1 MIQRENRNTAPSPL
15 VLMYHGTTPGK
26 GAPANRYSINSLRFR
41 QQMDFLQE
49 HGWNTLCVRDLLKP
63 ESLPTRSVL
72 ITFDDG
78 YRNNFENAFLPLV
91 ERGMRAT
98 WFIVSDR
105 IGRHAHWMGPE
116 NPETEMLESGQL
128 REMAASGMEIGSH
141 TSTHPDLTAIAA
153 DQVKQE
159 IRSSKEGLEDIFGF
173 DIASFAYPY
182 GRYNDLAINAVH
194 DAGYSL
200 ACGVRPGLVNTQLE
214 PYQLRRVTVFA
225 DDSLGTFAR
234 KLIFAANDASWGKM
248 VQYAGNRMA
257 DRLGLV
263 TR

>member
-1 MIQRENRNTAPSPL
+1 MREGRNAARRPL
-15 VLMYHGTTPGK
+15 VLMYHGTTAGT
-26 GAPANRYSINSLRFR
+26 GTPASRYSINSLRFR
-41 QQMDFLQE
+41 QQLDFLQE
-49 HGWNTLCVRDLLKP
+49 YGWSTLCVRDLVGSVP
-63 ESLPTRSVL
+63 LPPRSVL

-78 YRNNFENAFLPLV
+78 YKNNFDNAFLPLV

-98 WFIVSDR
+98 WYVVSSR

-128 REMAASGMEIGSH
+128 REMVASGMEIGSH

-153 DQVKQE
+153 DRVKQE
-159 IRSSKEGLEDIFGF
+159 IRSSKEDLESIFGF
-173 DIASFAYPY
+173 DITSFAYPY
-182 GRYNDLAINAVH
+182 GRYNDLAVNNVR

-225 DDSLGTFAR
+225 GDTLGTFAR
-234 KLIFAANDASWGKM
+234 KLLFATNDAGWGKM
-248 VQYAGNRMA
+248 ARYAGNRMA
-257 DRLGLV
+257 DRLGIV
-263 TR
+263 KR